1 MSTETTVASGEALAT
16 SAATVAGVA
25 TGNPEI
31 VPLTVA
37 AEALVNAIMS
47 IQQASTAKGTM
58 TTAELDSQWTA
69 NAKAMGVALAAFKA
83 TK

>member
-16 SAATVAGVA
+16 TAATVAGVA

-37 AEALVNAIMS
+37 AEALINAIMN

-58 TTAELDSQWTA
+58 TTAELDAQWTA
-69 NAKAMGVALAAFKA
+69 NAKALGAALAAFKA
-83 TK
+83 AK

>member
-1 MSTETTVASGEALAT
+1 MSEETTVASGEALAT
-16 SAATVAGVA
+16 TAATVAGVA

-37 AEALVNAIMS
+37 AEALLNAVMN

-58 TTAELDSQWTA
+58 TTAELDAQWTA
-69 NAKAMGVALAAFKA
+69 NAKAVGVALAAFKA
-83 TK
+83 AK